1 MLVPI
6 LPVCYANAMPDQS
19 MTRKDSKYLLG
30 HVHERLRQVLLAE
43 GKLAGSP
50 DLGVRLQVLLE
61 LGIQAATLE
70 GNDLGSGIGVVSN
83 GRAAFLAEPTPD
95 GIPGVGSALP
105 LLDGSIHFKLVLGNH
120 NYKGVGRAR
129 LTLAI
134 ITVVIASEE
143 RGVNVDL
150 VGDGFAK
157 AVSGERHV
165 ELYIWSSEDIQVKDK
180 VTSQAKF
187 DETGCCEMKDGEQVK
202 QRGDDQR
209 L

>member
-1 MLVPI
+1 M
-6 LPVCYANAMPDQS
+6 
-19 MTRKDSKYLLG
+19 
-30 HVHERLRQVLLAE
+30 
-43 GKLAGSP
+43 
-50 DLGVRLQVLLE
+50 
-61 LGIQAATLE
+61 
-70 GNDLGSGIGVVSN
+70 
-83 GRAAFLAEPTPD
+83 
-95 GIPGVGSALP
+95 
-105 LLDGSIHFKLVLGNH
+105 
-120 NYKGVGRAR
+120 
-129 LTLAI
+129 TLAI

-165 ELYIWSSEDIQVKDK
+165 ELSIWSSEDIQVKDK